1 MDFKI
6 AKILLL
12 VSFFAWFPTSIWGQ
26 AKKPTLMVV
35 PSDLYCIERG
45 YTRQVDNNGIIET
58 VPDYK
63 IALQND
69 PQLLIVT
76 TEIGRIMSAR
86 GFPLKSLEMEL
97 KSIANSEVE
106 DALLTSKS
114 GADIAETPYDKIRKR
129 AKCDIILSATCN
141 INNFGPKKSVTFVL
155 QGLDSYTNKQIAAC
169 QGTGPQSFAT
179 ELPILIEEAVIN
191 EIPAFEDQLQ
201 NHFQDL
207 FENGR
212 EITIKCKRWD
222 DSDWDFESDTSSGEL
237 GEVIEN
243 WIQSNAVKG
252 RYSLSEA
259 TESVLNFEQIRIPM
273 FDHNGRALDARLWA
287 RGLTKYLSGIGIP
300 SKLVTKGLG
309 QVLVVIGGK

>member
-1 MDFKI
+1 MDSKI
-6 AKILLL
+6 TKILFL
-12 VSFFAWFPTSIWGQ
+12 VSFFTWFPTSILGQ

-35 PSDLYCIERG
+35 PSDIYCIERG
-45 YTRQVDNNGIIET
+45 YTQQADNNGVIET
-58 VPDYK
+58 IPNYK
-63 IALQND
+63 IALRND

-76 TEIGRIMSAR
+76 TEIGRIMSDR

-97 KSIANSEVE
+97 KSLANNDVE

-114 GADIAETPYDKIRKR
+114 GADIAETPYDKIRRR
-129 AKCDIILSATCN
+129 AKCDIILSATWN
-141 INNFGPKKSVTFVL
+141 INNYGPKKSVTFVL
-155 QGLDSYTNKQIAAC
+155 QGLDSYTNKQIASC
-169 QGTGPQSFAT
+169 QGTGPQSFSA

-191 EIPAFEDQLQ
+191 EIPAFVDQLQ

-212 EITIKCKRWD
+212 EITMKCRRWD

-243 WIQSNAVKG
+243 WIEANAVKG

-273 FDHNGRALDARLWA
+273 FDHSGRALDARLWA
-287 RGLTKYLSGIGIP
+287 RGLTKYLSEIGIP